1 MQEIKESSLSV
12 LNDGET
18 FRNVFRLNHW
28 IVIMLTIFLYIRGY
42 SSLSIEAKEQSVEL
56 HPTQVGGLQT
66 KEQGA

>member
-1 MQEIKESSLSV
+1 MEEIKESSLSV

-42 SSLSIEAKEQSVEL
+42 SSLSTEAKEQCVEL

>member
-1 MQEIKESSLSV
+1 MQEIKESSLPV

-28 IVIMLTIFLYIRGY
+28 IVIMLAIFLYIQGY
-42 SSLSIEAKEQSVEL
+42 SSLSTEAKEQSVEL
-56 HPTQVGGLQT
+56 HSAQVGGLQT